1 VHEFEETMVL
11 GGKVLDPEATF
22 KLRQTNFFLGN
33 ETSHTGA
40 GFLTGPEESTP
51 PAIDGINHTLGED
64 HNGHLVDWEAED
76 NIG

>member
-1 VHEFEETMVL
+1 MVL

-51 PAIDGINHTLGED
+51 PAIDGINRED
-64 HNGHLVDWEAED
+64 HNGHLVDWEAAED